1 MRHGTLMTLAVLA
14 SLWLAT
20 GWPPPVGAAVPL
32 VGWVDTDHLPVAIGL
47 LATLIAL
54 GGGTPEAYD

>member
-1 MRHGTLMTLAVLA
+1 MRHGTLVTLAVLA

-20 GWPPPVGAAVPL
+20 SWPPLVGAAAPL

-54 GGGTPEAYD
+54 GGGAPEAYD